1 MKLNLKPS
9 EIKRYRKKHKLLSSQ
24 VWKNPVGRL
33 GLDLPFL
40 VVTSISLQAAAT
52 ISIEMAMIHLG
63 TVIAAIALCRVIPRW
78 SRALVYPAVSTLI
91 MLGAGRILGSLFP
104 VVTEMMGMYIY
115 LMAVNSM
122 TFAGAMAVERED
134 KIYPV
139 MARAVKCVAGF
150 VVCMFAVSLVRE
162 YLGSGAVW
170 GRGVPHIISMDGLF
184 VPFFGFILLGF
195 LLAGGRLL
203 SKVMQRAAL
212 VEQARRDA
220 VYEVSDVK

>member
-1 MKLNLKPS
+1 MKLELRPS
-9 EIKRYRKKHKLLSSQ
+9 EVKKYRKKHKLLGSR
-24 VWKNPVGRL
+24 VWKNPVSTL

-52 ISIEMAMIHLG
+52 ISIEMAMIHFG
-63 TVIAAIALCRVIPRW
+63 TVVCALALCRVLPRW

-91 MLGAGRILGSLFP
+91 MLWAGRMLSGLFP
-104 VVTEMMGMYIY
+104 MVAEMMGMYIY

-122 TFAGAMAVERED
+122 TFAAAMSIEPRD

-139 MARAVKCVAGF
+139 AVRALKCVAGF

-170 GRGVPHIISMDGLF
+170 GRTVPHLLSAGGVH

-195 LLAGGRLL
+195 LLAGGRSLG
-203 SKVMQRAAL
+203 KAVQVAAL
-212 VEQARRDA
+212 NEQLRRDA
-220 VYEVSDVK
+220 PYMDEDD